1 MFPSGDTIVSER
13 DHPVIRFAAIQLF
26 VLIYLEKLG
35 SGPVSLGIV
44 LITAHLAWML
54 VARQLTVSRTRL
66 GLYLAMG
73 GFCIFSEAL
82 TFGSILSVTELLV
95 VCSFFTVE
103 AEITEASYRRILA
116 IFINL
121 MIVPALIVLVQY
133 GYQRLTGRGDPID
146 MNNLLPKSVL
156 LQGYIYDAHHPWYSS
171 FSRPNGF
178 FLLEPSV
185 ASMLTAS
192 AAIIEVT
199 YFRRLSIITLMVS
212 ATFLSLGG
220 TGIAMLLVA
229 LPFLL
234 ARESAR
240 LASVSAILG
249 IVTLV
254 VAVSAG
260 TELPLVSRMSE
271 LHQQGSSG
279 SGRLLLPSLSIV
291 TYATDPAYFFLGAGA
306 GSITGAD
313 GAAWPL
319 LKLIKEYG
327 LLAALM
333 FAALYLTAC
342 GGRFNLA
349 LKVSL
354 SIIFNFVSGSLLSP
368 HGIPCLMLLFT
379 LYRPV
384 ALNLHPQAPR
394 SGTWWP
400 RQSGSPALCVDHAA
414 RRTRRRSKS
423 KLA

>member
-1 MFPSGDTIVSER
+1 MFPYGDTIVSDR
-13 DHPVIRFAAIQLF
+13 DRAVIRFAAIQLF

-35 SGPVSLGIV
+35 SGPVSLSIV
-44 LITAHLAWML
+44 LMTAHLAWML
-54 VARQLTVSRTRL
+54 VSRQLTVSRIRL
-66 GLYLAMG
+66 GLYLGMC

-82 TFGSILSVTELLV
+82 TVGSVLSVTELLV
-95 VCSFFTVE
+95 VCSFLTVE
-103 AEITEASYRRILA
+103 AEITETSYERILS

-121 MIVPALIVLVQY
+121 MIVPALIVLAQY
-133 GYQRLTGRGDPID
+133 GYQRFTGRADPIN
-146 MNNLLPKSVL
+146 MNNLLPASVL
-156 LQGYIYDAHHPWYSS
+156 LQGYIYDAHYPWYSS

-220 TGIAMLLVA
+220 TGITVLLVA
-229 LPFLL
+229 VPFLL

-240 LASVSAILG
+240 LASASAILG
-249 IVTLV
+249 IVALV
-254 VAVSAG
+254 IAVSAG
-260 TELPLVSRMSE
+260 AELPLLSRMSE

-279 SGRLLLPSLSIV
+279 SGRLLVPSLSIV
-291 TYATDPAYFFLGAGA
+291 AYAFDPTYFFTGAGA
-306 GSITGAD
+306 GSITGSD

-319 LKLIKEYG
+319 LKLTKEYG

-354 SIIFNFVSGSLLSP
+354 SIIFNFASGSLLSP
-368 HGIPCLMLLFT
+368 HGVPCLMLLFT
-379 LYRPV
+379 LCRPV
-384 ALNLHPQAPR
+384 ALNLLPQGPQSEMR
-394 SGTWWP
+394 WP
-400 RQSGSPALCVDHAA
+400 RQSEQPGRITGATTMPVA
-414 RRTRRRSKS
+414 R
-423 KLA
+423 